1 MHHKRIITALIVLPL
16 VYLYVMYLPLKYVL
30 FLLVAFST
38 LALAEYYAMSG
49 VDGLMRFAG
58 LGFGIVLLSVHFFR
72 GRGYWPDILLLAIM
86 VIAGIRLFSRR
97 ETAGS
102 IMDVGYTVLGLVY
115 IPGLLSFQVE
125 LLRCGP
131 RFIILLYASVWAADS
146 AAYYIGKGMG
156 KRKLYP
162 EVSPNKT
169 IEGAVGSVI
178 GGGLGAL
185 LVRTVLMGQIP
196 VWRAVLLGLAVGIV
210 TIVGDLV
217 ESMFKR
223 DAGAK
228 DSGGIIP
235 GHGGILDKLDGAL
248 FAGPVFYWMAL
259 TMRIL

>member
-1 MHHKRIITALIVLPL
+1 MHHKRLITALIFLPL
-16 VYLYVMYLPLKYVL
+16 VYLYIMYLPPKYAL
-30 FLLVAFST
+30 FLLIFFST

-58 LGFGIVLLSVHFFR
+58 LSFGIVLLSVDFFK

-86 VIAGIRLFSRR
+86 VIAGVRLFSRR
-97 ETAGS
+97 DTAGS
-102 IMDVGYTVLGLVY
+102 IMDVAYAVLGLVY
-115 IPGLLSFQVE
+115 IPGLLFFQVE
-125 LLRCGP
+125 LLRSGP
-131 RFIILLYASVWAADS
+131 RFIILLYGSVWAADS
-146 AAYYIGKGMG
+146 AAYYIGKGIG

-185 LVRTVLMGQIP
+185 FLRSILMGHIP
-196 VWRAVLLGLAVGIV
+196 IWRAVLLGLAVGSA

-248 FAGPVFYWMAL
+248 FAGPVFYWICLSAG
-259 TMRIL
+259 IL